1 MSGKGK
7 VVVLKRLNQ
16 GRLRERERVSSIE
29 DGEQKRVLD
38 GNDMLV
44 MVPLLSHFFL
54 SFVRKTKKERYLE
67 KQFQDQLLFSRE

>member
-7 VVVLKRLNQ
+7 VVVLKRLIQ
-16 GRLRERERVSSIE
+16 GERERVSSIE

-67 KQFQDQLLFSRE
+67 KQFQDQLLFSGE

>member
-16 GRLRERERVSSIE
+16 GRLRERVSSIE
-29 DGEQKRVLD
+29 EGEQKRVLD

>member
-7 VVVLKRLNQ
+7 VAGLKRLNQ
-16 GRLRERERVSSIE
+16 GRLRERVSSIE
-29 DGEQKRVLD
+29 EGEQKRVLD

-67 KQFQDQLLFSRE
+67 NKTSFYFLENE